1 VIDSLGTSSMPTCER
16 KHRILVVEDEAMISM
31 LLEDMV
37 LDCGGEVV
45 GPVAKFDDALELA
58 HKAEFGVAVLDLNLN
73 GALSYPIAE
82 VIRERGIPVI
92 FATGYGADGLLDRF
106 RDCPTLQKPF
116 SQQDFAEAITAACR
130 QETANHCNS

>member
-1 VIDSLGTSSMPTCER
+1 MDYLGTSSIQISER

-37 LDCGGEVV
+37 LDCGGEIV

-73 GALSYPIAE
+73 GTLSYPIAD

-92 FATGYGADGLLDRF
+92 IATGYGVNGLLDRF

-116 SQQDFAEAITAACR
+116 SQQDFAQAVAAACR
-130 QETANHCNS
+130 KQTADNCSS

>member
-1 VIDSLGTSSMPTCER
+1 MNSLDPSSMLARER

-37 LDCGGEVV
+37 LDCGGEIV

-58 HKAEFGVAVLDLNLN
+58 HQAEFGVAVLDLNLN
-73 GALSYPIAE
+73 GTLSYPIAE

-116 SQQDFAEAITAACR
+116 SQQDFAEAVAAACR
-130 QETANHCNS
+130 EDAANRCGS

>member
-1 VIDSLGTSSMPTCER
+1 MDSLEPSSMLARER

-37 LDCGGEVV
+37 LDCGGELV
-45 GPVAKFDDALELA
+45 GPAARFDDALALA

-73 GALSYPIAE
+73 GTLSYPIAE

-92 FATGYGADGLLDRF
+92 FATGYGADGVLDRF

-116 SQQDFAEAITAACR
+116 SQQDFAEAVAAVYREQAVNC
-130 QETANHCNS
+130 CGS